1 MKTEDI
7 NRLIQQTEE
16 NLKKQKEE
24 KTDNLENFE
33 NLLRA
38 PKKIYEINRVSKSH
52 FEDGKNT

>member
-24 KTDNLENFE
+24 KSENFE
-33 NLLRA
+33 NLLRD
-38 PKKIYEINRVSKSH
+38 PKKIYEVNRVSKSH